1 MPITATHELAREFDI
16 DRTGER
22 VAKRTWACVLTDSTL
37 QNNPPTANEVLTAVG
52 ATTWGQSHPEFT
64 QLGLR
69 KYQIVERFGDS
80 PYHVQIVAEYG
91 LLTANDLLSPVDR
104 AAEWTFE
111 AKPGQVPA
119 FYYYADGSNST
130 KYPLTNSSYDY
141 FEGLLTEES
150 IVAAT
155 IKQNFST
162 FPTTQMLALNCI
174 NQGSYF
180 GGDEYTWKCN
190 GVSSKYTT
198 AFHNWNVVQYWETTI
213 DLAYRQ
219 SGWLLQ
225 LPDVGWN
232 FLSGSEKR
240 RAMVFDF
247 RNGEWVASPNPVAL
261 DGNGNQT
268 SGRPEILY
276 RRVNPFIDFAQ
287 VFGTPP
293 S

>member
-1 MPITATHELAREFDI
+1 M
-16 DRTGER
+16 
-22 VAKRTWACVLTDSTL
+22 AKIEIGSV
-37 QNNPPTANEVLTAVG
+37 
-52 ATTWGQSHPEFT
+52 HHT
-64 QLGLR
+64 QQR
-69 KYQIVERFGDS
+69 
-80 PYHVQIVAEYG
+80 
-91 LLTANDLLSPVDR
+91 
-104 AAEWTFE
+104 
-111 AKPGQVPA
+111 
-119 FYYYADGSNST
+119 
-130 KYPLTNSSYDY
+130 
-141 FEGLLTEES
+141 
-150 IVAAT
+150 
-155 IKQNFST
+155 
-162 FPTTQMLALNCI
+162 
-174 NQGSYF
+174 
-180 GGDEYTWKCN
+180 
-190 GVSSKYTT
+190 
-198 AFHNWNVVQYWETTI
+198 I